1 MSPRSDVTSLFVI
14 EIVIVGEHL
23 DVVIGSLIT
32 PVNTNLDVVIVQ
44 SHEGESTLG
53 SFTEEEAK
61 WVEVRTSAH
70 TWMSAIRRFGDVLG
84 EGIDSDL
91 FSEHR
96 VLCIYHRSA
105 DEKLD
110 FVDDPVPSLTVESL
124 CCII

>member
-1 MSPRSDVTSLFVI
+1 MIEIQFLGCVVGRYVLLNLCDEEVMSPRSDVTSLFVI

-61 WVEVRTSAH
+61 WVEV
-70 TWMSAIRRFGDVLG
+70 
-84 EGIDSDL
+84 
-91 FSEHR
+91 
-96 VLCIYHRSA
+96 
-105 DEKLD
+105 
-110 FVDDPVPSLTVESL
+110 
-124 CCII
+124 